1 MNDVKPAL
9 TGEAQEVKVKVRINQ
24 NGILLISS
32 AQMIEKKDA
41 AEEQN
46 GANEAEPQS
55 PTEPSPAQDGQA
67 PTTDPMDTQDVSLES
82 FVSFLCNNFQCK
94 SCSSSKTLSLLSPS
108 LFSLCVFFSLSRS
121 LTQSHLLEDDHPA
134 DQSNSR

>member
-1 MNDVKPAL
+1 MNFCRLMLIHFISFLGEWKVNDVKPAV

-32 AQMIEKKDA
+32 AQMLEKKDA

-55 PTEPSPAQDGQA
+55 PTETSPAQDGQA
-67 PTTDPMDTQDVSLES
+67 PASDPMETQDVS
-82 FVSFLCNNFQCK
+82 Q
-94 SCSSSKTLSLLSPS
+94 T
-108 LFSLCVFFSLSRS
+108 
-121 LTQSHLLEDDHPA
+121 SHLFRFFVQQL
-134 DQSNSR
+134 SV